1 MTTKTI
7 RRKKMATPKQ
17 LPADKISYSYIADTE
32 IIMAPIPGY
41 KRKPIVREW

>member
-7 RRKKMATPKQ
+7 RRKKIATVKRK
-17 LPADKISYSYIADTE
+17 PADKISYSYIADSE
-32 IIMAPIPGY
+32 IIMAPIPGH